1 MKALREEKTSLP
13 TEYSITC
20 SFSARKR
27 KCMCAFLLTSETQ
40 IANSMLKYTL
50 VAREKCVIFLSL
62 GEWLLAV
69 AR

>member
-13 TEYSITC
+13 TEYSTT
-20 SFSARKR
+20 FSARKR